1 MAIRA
6 AEIVNRDFKYL
17 VVWQKSMEFATK
29 LYVVAKRF
37 PADEKYMLR
46 SQLLRA
52 VTSISANIAEG
63 NGFQEFPKKQLSVY
77 AISYGSFQE
86 TRSWVDLA
94 FRLNYIDDELFRE
107 LETEAN
113 EIGRLLFALMKKV
126 RRELHESYRRE

>member
-1 MAIRA
+1 MAIRDK
-6 AEIVNRDFKYL
+6 EILNRDFKYL
-17 VVWQKSMEFATK
+17 LVWQKSMDFATK
-29 LYVVAKRF
+29 LYGVAKQF

-63 NGFQEFPKKQLSVY
+63 NGFQEFPKKQLSFY

-94 FRLNYIDDELFRE
+94 FRLNYIDEVLFDE

-126 RRELHESYRRE
+126 RRDIESCRRE